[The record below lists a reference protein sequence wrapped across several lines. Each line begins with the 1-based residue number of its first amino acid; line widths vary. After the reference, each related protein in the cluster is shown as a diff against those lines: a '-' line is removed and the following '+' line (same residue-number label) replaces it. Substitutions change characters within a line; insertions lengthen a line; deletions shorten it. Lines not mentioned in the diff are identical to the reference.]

1 MNNRGTKERK
11 SSWLNTI
18 MRYYKKYEEI
28 IRYLVVGGLTT
39 LISFGTQAFCAE
51 ILRWH
56 VTVNTIV
63 AFIPAVTFAYFA
75 NKHAVFHSQTTGASD
90 TTREAGSFFLMRV
103 ISLVVEA
110 GLLTLLVT
118 QWHVAEL
125 VAKIPVSIVI
135 VLLNYVFS
143 KLFIFR
149 KPQPKNG
156 LGEETGA

>member
-1 MNNRGTKERK
+1 MNNRDTNQQK
-11 SSWLNTI
+11 SFWLNTVL
-18 MRYYKKYEEI
+18 RYYKKHEEI

-39 LISFGTQAFCAE
+39 LISFGTQAFCAG
-51 ILRWH
+51 ILGWH

-90 TTREAGSFFLMRV
+90 ATREAGSFFLMRF
-103 ISLVVEA
+103 ISLGVEA

-125 VAKIPVSIVI
+125 VAKIPVNIVI

-149 KPQPKNG
+149 KPQPPND
-156 LGEETGA
+156 LGEETSA